1 MPLGARAVQVA
12 DGRTSTYFLTTFGRA
27 TREDVCSCAVKMD
40 PSLSQA
46 LHLLNGDAAND
57 RIRQGNL
64 VGRMLAEGRTPGEV
78 IDALFVRCDGRMP
91 TEKERIE
98 TLVTV
103 LAAADRK
110 QALEDVFWALLNSP
124 EFIFNH

>member
-1 MPLGARAVQVA
+1 
-12 DGRTSTYFLTTFGRA
+12 
-27 TREDVCSCAVKMD
+27 MD

-124 EFIFNH
+124 EFIFTH

>member
-1 MPLGARAVQVA
+1 MKQPDTDASHEDLNEPAGS
-12 DGRTSTYFLTTFGRA
+12 GRD
-27 TREDVCSCAVKMD
+27 E
-40 PSLSQA
+40 
-46 LHLLNGDAAND
+46 
-57 RIRQGNL
+57 
-64 VGRMLAEGRTPGEV
+64 
-78 IDALFVRCDGRMP
+78 

-103 LAAADRK
+103 LDAPDKK

>member
-1 MPLGARAVQVA
+1 
-12 DGRTSTYFLTTFGRA
+12 
-27 TREDVCSCAVKMD
+27 MD

-64 VGRMLAEGRTPGEV
+64 VGRLLDEGHTPGEV
-78 IDALFVRCDGRMP
+78 IDSLFVRCHGRMP
-91 TEKERIE
+91 SERERIE

-103 LAAADRK
+103 LDAADKK

>member
-1 MPLGARAVQVA
+1 
-12 DGRTSTYFLTTFGRA
+12 
-27 TREDVCSCAVKMD
+27 MD

-46 LHLLNGDAAND
+46 LHLLNGDVANE
-57 RIRQGNL
+57 RIKQGGL
-64 VGRMLAEGRTPGEV
+64 VERRLKEGRTPAEI
-78 IDALFVRCDGRMP
+78 IDELFVRCDGRMP
-91 TEKERIE
+91 SERERIE

-103 LAAADRK
+103 LDAPDRK

>member
-1 MPLGARAVQVA
+1 
-12 DGRTSTYFLTTFGRA
+12 
-27 TREDVCSCAVKMD
+27 
-40 PSLSQA
+40 
-46 LHLLNGDAAND
+46 
-57 RIRQGNL
+57 
-64 VGRMLAEGRTPGEV
+64 MLDEGRTPAEV
-78 IDALFVRCDGRMP
+78 IDTLFVRCNGRMP

-103 LAAADRK
+103 LDSTDRK

>member
-1 MPLGARAVQVA
+1 
-12 DGRTSTYFLTTFGRA
+12 
-27 TREDVCSCAVKMD
+27 
-40 PSLSQA
+40 
-46 LHLLNGDAAND
+46 
-57 RIRQGNL
+57 
-64 VGRMLAEGRTPGEV
+64 
-78 IDALFVRCDGRMP
+78 MP